1 MIKVTSPLGGGGAS
15 SSHRR
20 VVQTI
25 ADMRDAYAHTDLH
38 KNTQCVDAAR
48 SGWGGRGINV
58 AMAKFHRV
66 TWKEQR
72 KETKFTNA
80 EKMLIFFCY
89 ALHKYLTSTWRMAQY
104 TVLGEPL
111 QTRTPPLIRWAY
123 ILSAIHTHRVELYSA
138 YNIYIVC
145 FCHMIL
151 WGGDFILCTNI
162 QRNDGTFVLYA
173 QVYQTR

>member
-1 MIKVTSPLGGGGAS
+1 MCWRGAERVGWTWNKCGNGKVPPSYL
-15 SSHRR
+15 R
-20 VVQTI
+20 
-25 ADMRDAYAHTDLH
+25 
-38 KNTQCVDAAR
+38 
-48 SGWGGRGINV
+48 
-58 AMAKFHRV
+58 
-66 TWKEQR
+66 KEQR

-80 EKMLIFFCY
+80 EKMLIYFCY
-89 ALHKYLTSTWRMAQY
+89 ALHKYLTSTRRMAQY

-173 QVYQTR
+173 QVYQTRWCSPFCPLCTYICSYLPGIFIYGTPHLIACVFCRNA